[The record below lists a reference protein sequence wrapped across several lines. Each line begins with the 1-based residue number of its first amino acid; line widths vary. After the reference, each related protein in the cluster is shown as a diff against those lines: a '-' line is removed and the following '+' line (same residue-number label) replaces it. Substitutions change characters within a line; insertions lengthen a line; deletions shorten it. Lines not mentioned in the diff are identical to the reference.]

1 MNRVTSVDGE
11 DLTMILCS
19 TCGAENA
26 QGATVCRKCNSPIEL
41 AEAGRTGETRGLA
54 PTKVTPK
61 AAAAPVSCPACG
73 ASNVPTYLFC
83 QKCGARL
90 QQPSAGA
97 EPVPEPEHK
106 SDGHVAGTAESAGVP
121 ATVSVGAAAK
131 LVLIMELGD
140 QGDEY
145 LVGDGVVIGRRTGD
159 ITFPHDD
166 YMSGRHAKI
175 EKQGSRYILSDEGS
189 RNGIFI
195 KIDKEVEIR
204 SGDQILIGKQLFRF
218 EK

>member
-1 MNRVTSVDGE
+1 M
-11 DLTMILCS
+11 
-19 TCGAENA
+19 
-26 QGATVCRKCNSPIEL
+26 CNSPL
-41 AEAGRTGETRGLA
+41 EALPDGGRTGETRALS

-61 AAAAPVSCPACG
+61 APAASITCPACS

-90 QQPSAGA
+90 KQRAA
-97 EPVPEPEHK
+97 APEPAAEAEHK
-106 SDGHVAGTAESAGVP
+106 SGQLAVDGPESVPETAIAK
-121 ATVSVGAAAK
+121 AAAR

-145 LVGDGVVIGRRTGD
+145 LVGERFVIGRRTGD
-159 ITFPHDD
+159 VTFPHDD

-175 EKQGSRYILSDEGS
+175 EKQGNRYILSDEGS
-189 RNGIFI
+189 RNGVFI

-218 EK
+218 ET